1 MSTPARARPGPGLG
15 GGERLPGGAP
25 RAASTCA
32 QLGARPRRAGSTS
45 GAGRRKARVPG
56 RGARADPNGEAAA
69 GGPPGG
75 GRGWRVGG
83 ASALRVDRPRQRQ
96 ERQRRKMAATTGSGV
111 KVPCNF
117 RLLEELEEGQKGVGV
132 GTVSWGLEDDED
144 MTPTRWTGMI
154 IGPPRTIYENRIY
167 SLKIEC
173 GPKYPEAPPLCK
185 ICNKN

>member
-83 ASALRVDRPRQRQ
+83 ASALRVDRPFLYSSGMDNVETGATATQDGSHHGLGSKSPLQFSTVGRTGRRP
-96 ERQRRKMAATTGSGV
+96 ERSR
-111 KVPCNF
+111 
-117 RLLEELEEGQKGVGV
+117 
-132 GTVSWGLEDDED
+132 SWH
-144 MTPTRWTGMI
+144 
-154 IGPPRTIYENRIY
+154 
-167 SLKIEC
+167 S
-173 GPKYPEAPPLCK
+173 
-185 ICNKN
+185 